1 MDLETVWKQYDS
13 FLSSVRD
20 NQEDEGCEKDD
31 SNYCRGCDN
40 VLAEDMTSG
49 IRVCT
54 RCGLVNEA
62 DIIDSSPEW
71 SMVNNDD
78 STKKDMSR
86 CGVPTNMLL
95 EKSSMSTV
103 IRTNKYHFM
112 RKIHN
117 QLSMNYVERGRYHVF
132 ESINKMA
139 GEQGH
144 LSSVVVE
151 QAKYYYKVLSERKL
165 SRGVI
170 RKGLVAC
177 CIVYACKTLN
187 VPRSLKEISK
197 MTDVSVPVLNKTM
210 KLFFEIMKD
219 VLAKCDDN
227 TQDFMFE
234 ATECAHL
241 IKRYIHTL
249 KVADKSV
256 KQRLIQRVTTLNDAI
271 KADCVLECK
280 TPSAITTGLIVYAAR
295 EMNLKEVTK
304 NIVSITFNVSVVTI
318 NKVVKIID
326 EYIQHKRL

>member
-1 MDLETVWKQYDS
+1 MDLENVWKQYDS
-13 FLSSVRD
+13 LLSSIRD
-20 NQEDEGCEKDD
+20 DGENEGCEEDG
-31 SNYCRGCDN
+31 NYCRGCNN
-40 VLAEDMTSG
+40 VLAEDMASG
-49 IRVCT
+49 IMVCT
-54 RCGLVNEA
+54 HCGLVNET

-71 SMVNNDD
+71 SMMNNDD

-139 GEQGH
+139 GEHGH
-144 LSSVVVE
+144 LPSVVVE

-187 VPRSLKEISK
+187 VPRTLKEISK
-197 MTDVSVPVLNKTM
+197 MTEVSVPVLNKTM

-249 KVADKSV
+249 KIADKSV

-304 NIVSITFNVSVVTI
+304 NIVSTTFNVSVVTI

-326 EYIQHKRL
+326 EYIKHERS